1 MSMLQ
6 EPKVSVVVP
15 TYNRPKGLE
24 HALRSILDGRF
35 QDFEI
40 LVVNDA
46 GQPVEGVIR
55 TLNDKRI
62 TYIVHPQNK
71 GLPAARNT
79 ALKLARG
86 QYIAYLDDDDIWY
99 ENHLETLVAEIQRG
113 KEAVVYSDGAQ
124 SQVRPG
130 PDGPVEHAK
139 KPSYGFEYSRDL
151 MLVSNYIP
159 VLCILHE
166 RRILEETGLFDESL
180 TSHEDWEMWIRVSRT
195 YDFRR
200 VPVETTEYVIDLD
213 PQKQDRRRRAMFDTL
228 VQIYERTEP
237 LLDDRPDL
245 IEARKDH
252 IRKYMADIQ
261 QSTEILA
268 AMEQNSPPPQ
278 NLLGVSLESELR
290 ANPNMVRRLPTL
302 QGYLNRGKHD
312 LVARIVRKEL
322 PESDT
327 RRLLLEKLEQ
337 L

>member
-1 MSMLQ
+1 MSPESAPQ
-6 EPKVSVVVP
+6 VSVVVP

-24 HALRSILDGRF
+24 RALRSILDGQY

-46 GQPVEGVIR
+46 GQPVEEVVR
-55 TLNDKRI
+55 ALQDQRI
-62 TYIVHPQNK
+62 TYIVHPHNK

-99 ENHLETLVAEIQRG
+99 PNHLKVLVDAIQQG
-113 KEAVVYSDGAQ
+113 NEAVVYSDGAQ

-130 PDGPVEHAK
+130 PDGPVELAK
-139 KPSYGFEYSRDL
+139 KPSYGFEFSRDL

-166 RRILEETGLFDESL
+166 KQILEETGLFDESL
-180 TSHEDWEMWIRVSRT
+180 TSHEDWEMWIRASRK

-200 VPVETTEYVIDLD
+200 VPVETAEYVIDLD
-213 PQKQDRRRRAMFDTL
+213 PQKQDARRRAMFDTL

-237 LLDDRPDL
+237 LLADRPDL
-245 IEARKDH
+245 LEARKDH

-261 QSTEILA
+261 RSADILA
-268 AMEQNSPPPQ
+268 AMERDTPPPR
-278 NLLGVSLESELR
+278 NLLGISLEAELR
-290 ANPNMVRRLPTL
+290 DNPNLIHRLPTL
-302 QGYLNRGKHD
+302 QGYLNRGKQD
-312 LVARIVRKEL
+312 LVARIIRKEL
-322 PESDT
+322 PENDT